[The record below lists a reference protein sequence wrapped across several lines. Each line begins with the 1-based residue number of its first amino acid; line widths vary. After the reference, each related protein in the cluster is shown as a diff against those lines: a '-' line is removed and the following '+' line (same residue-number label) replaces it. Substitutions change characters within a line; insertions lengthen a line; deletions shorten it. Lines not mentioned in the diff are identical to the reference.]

1 MKSIRRIML
10 ALSVVMIVFGAA
22 AAPAWATPPTARQS
36 GPHIITGSYK
46 TTNPIY
52 PLLGIDPGAI
62 LYDLT
67 GEVTRNFDFR
77 LPLDGQVLGTLNGDI
92 VSGDYQIKLPD
103 TPHGIAH
110 DFDGDPA
117 TPPAVQ
123 VFAAATYLNFLGD
136 SYIDRGESALDLSV
150 RLAPMTFNITGGDVI
165 VWAADAG
172 EQFPASLGSDGAAF
186 TGDDPLLTLPAG
198 WSVVSLDTDP
208 FTVIRDDTVTVP
220 IIESLGGLN
229 DYSHMSFQD
238 AWDTLFQ
245 RTRETYPFTSEK
257 HLDWDAIY
265 NDITP
270 RVQAAQTLL
279 DFHMAIIRLGAFIPD
294 SHLNFVSMPVLQQ
307 YLIGG
312 VGIGEIGITDDEQ
325 VVVVSVD
332 PKSAA
337 GRAGIQP
344 GDDLISI
351 DGVPALQA
359 IDATPL
365 LLSSASTPHARR
377 RIQAGTVLQGP
388 VGTTLDL
395 TWRSPGGTEYSAQM
409 VRVLDVSA
417 LFKALGGDAL
427 LSDVITSKML
437 DSGLGYI
444 RITGFASEIG
454 QVDALFASDL
464 QALIDA
470 GATGIILDVRDN
482 GGGLVSLAM
491 AMAGRFFP
499 DYRRLMD
506 FYYADGSGGFAYR
519 GYSEILASEPYYDG
533 PVAVL
538 VNEMTASSGDLF
550 AYAMQTDHRAL
561 IVGYTP
567 TNGVTGEI
575 TDGQYKLPGDL
586 QVQIPTGR
594 TVDPETGA
602 VLIEGTGV
610 IPDIRVPRTW
620 DSLMSPDDEVLQAA
634 EAALLG
640 Q

>member
-1 MKSIRRIML
+1 MKSIRRIVL
-10 ALSVVMIVFGAA
+10 ALSVVMIVFGVA

-52 PLLGIDPGAI
+52 PMLGIEPGAL

-67 GEVTRNFDFR
+67 GEITRNFDFR
-77 LPLDGQVLGTLNGDI
+77 LPLDGQVLGTLDGDI
-92 VSGDYQIKLPD
+92 VSGDYQIALPD

-110 DFDGDPA
+110 DFDDDA
-117 TPPAVQ
+117 TTPPAVQ
-123 VFAAATYLNFLGD
+123 VFATATYLNFLGD
-136 SYIDRGESALDLSV
+136 IYIDRGESALDLSV
-150 RLAPMTFNITGGDVI
+150 RLAPMTFNITGGYVI

-172 EQFPASLGSDGAAF
+172 EEFPGGLGADGAAF

-198 WSVVSLDTDP
+198 WSVVSLDTKP
-208 FTVIRDDTVTVP
+208 FTVIRDETVAIP
-220 IIESLGGLN
+220 IVESLGGLN
-229 DYSHMSFQD
+229 DYSDMSYQD

-245 RTRETYPFTSEK
+245 RTRETYPFTAEK

-265 NDITP
+265 DDITP
-270 RVQAAQTLL
+270 RVQAAQTTL
-279 DFHMAIIRLGAFIPD
+279 DFHMAIIRLGELIPD
-294 SHLNFVSMPVLQQ
+294 SHLNFVSTPVLQQ

-325 VVVVSVD
+325 VVIVNVD
-332 PKSAA
+332 PRSAA

-344 GDDLISI
+344 GDDLIAI

-359 IDATPL
+359 IDAAPL
-365 LLSSASTPHARR
+365 LITSASTQHARR
-377 RIQAGTVLQGP
+377 HLQAGTVLQGP
-388 VGTTLDL
+388 MGSTVEL

-417 LFKALGGDAL
+417 LLKAFGGDAL

-444 RITGFASEIG
+444 RITGFASEIA
-454 QVDALFASDL
+454 QADALFADDL

-470 GATGIILDVRDN
+470 GATGIVLDVRDN
-482 GGGLVSLAM
+482 TGGLVQLAM

-499 DYRRLMD
+499 DYQRLGD
-506 FYYADGSGGFAYR
+506 FYYADGTGGFAYR
-519 GYSEILASEPYYDG
+519 GYIEILASAPYYDG

-538 VNEMTASSGDLF
+538 VNEMTGSAGDLF
-550 AYAMQTDHRAL
+550 TYAMQSDHRAL

-567 TNGVTGEI
+567 SGGFTGEVA
-575 TDGQYKLPGDL
+575 DGQYKLPGDL

-594 TVDPETGA
+594 LVDHDTG
-602 VLIEGTGV
+602 EV
-610 IPDIRVPRTW
+610 IDRRNGRDPGHPR
-620 DSLMSPDDEVLQAA
+620 AA
-634 EAALLG
+634 HLG
-640 Q
+640 QPHVAGR